1 MILDMNIYFK
11 INSSATN
18 YTYYNV
24 LLSCLTNQKKMNFIF
39 KIEHRKVQKHVRL
52 HNRRSIIVDPMAQM
66 YNNGPPKSLSDVFK
80 AA

>member
-1 MILDMNIYFK
+1 
-11 INSSATN
+11 
-18 YTYYNV
+18 
-24 LLSCLTNQKKMNFIF
+24 MNFIF